1 MRGPLV
7 IGVDAGTSVIKAVA
21 FTPDGEQVG
30 VASRP
35 NAYLRPMPGAAE
47 QDMRRTWRDTV
58 ETLRDLAVIVPDLA
72 ARTIGVGVTGQGDG
86 TWLIDRD
93 GAPVGDAL
101 LWLDS
106 RGADIAA
113 RHTAQPGY
121 RAHYESTGTGLNACQ
136 QSVQLAWLDR
146 NQPERLACAATA
158 FHCKDWLY
166 FNLTGVRATDPS
178 EGIFTFGDFRT
189 RRYAPALLEPLGIA
203 RHAGLLPPIVDGVR
217 ERAALTTA
225 AAAETGLPPG
235 TPIVLGAIDV
245 MCSALGAGLFDPE
258 GRTGCSI
265 LGSTGMHMRLALDAG
280 SVRLNDA
287 GSGFTIAVPGTGT
300 FGQMQSTM
308 AATINIDWLV
318 GLARQACAMAGI
330 DADRKDLLAGVEAH
344 VQAAEPGSALYHP
357 YILEAGERGPF
368 LNAQARAQF
377 TGLSTETSFS
387 GLFRAVYEGL
397 ALAGRDCYAA
407 MGPIPEEIRISGGA
421 ARSAALRGILAS
433 VLGRPVRSVGRE
445 ETGAAGAAMIAAVN
459 LGRHADMAA
468 CAEAW
473 VAPTLGAVTQPDPGL
488 AAFYDGLFAVYKTVR
503 EGMTGAWERL
513 ARLREALA

>member
-1 MRGPLV
+1 MKGALV
-7 IGVDAGTSVIKAVA
+7 IGIDAGTSVIKAVA
-21 FTPDGEQVG
+21 FTPDGEQMG

-35 NAYLRPMPGAAE
+35 NSYLRPMPGAAE
-47 QDMRRTWRDTV
+47 QDMGRTWRDTV

-72 ARTIGVGVTGQGDG
+72 GRTIGIGVTGQGDG
-86 TWLIDRD
+86 TWLIDGE

-106 RGADIAA
+106 RAAEIAA
-113 RHTAQPGY
+113 THTTRPEY
-121 RAHYESTGTGLNACQ
+121 RAHYESTGTGVSACQ
-136 QSVQLAWLDR
+136 QSAQLAWLDR
-146 NQPERLACAATA
+146 HQPERLARAATA

-166 FNLTGVRATDPS
+166 FKLTGARATDPS
-178 EGIFTFGDFRT
+178 EAVFTFGDFRSRT
-189 RRYAPALLEPLGIA
+189 YAPGLLDPLGIA
-203 RHAGLLPPIVDGVR
+203 GRAGLLPPIVDGVR
-217 ERAALTTA
+217 ERAALSATA
-225 AAAETGLPPG
+225 AAEIGLPAG

-245 MCSALGAGLFDPE
+245 MCSALGAGLFDPA
-258 GRTGCSI
+258 GRYGCSI

-280 SVRLNDA
+280 AVRLNAA
-287 GSGFTIAVPGTGT
+287 GSGFTIAVPGTRT
-300 FGQMQSTM
+300 FAQMQSTM

-344 VQAAEPGSALYHP
+344 VQAAQPGSALYHP

-377 TGLSTETSFS
+377 SGLSTETSFS

-397 ALAGRDCYAA
+397 ALAGRDCYGA
-407 MGPIPEEIRISGGA
+407 MGPIPQEIRLSGGA

-433 VLGRPVRSVGRE
+433 VLDRPVRAVGRE

-459 LGRHADMAA
+459 LGRHAGMAE

-473 VAPTLGAVTQPDPGL
+473 VTPTLGAVTQPDPRL
-488 AAFYDGLFAVYKTVR
+488 TAFYDGLFAVYKVVR